1 METKTCSTCNEE
13 KLITEFY
20 STKKR
25 TQTLCKKCFNSYC
38 VERWIKKKIDSINYK
53 GNKCVDCS
61 LGYPEQPYVIFDF
74 HHLNPLEKD
83 VDWSKLR
90 LKSDESIKKEL
101 DKCILL
107 CSNCHRIRHHLNSS
121 PT

>member
-1 METKTCSTCNEE
+1 METKTCSTCNVE

-38 VERWIKKKIDSINYK
+38 VERWIKKKIDAINYK

-61 LGYPEQPYVIFDF
+61 LSYPEQPYVIFDF

-101 DKCILL
+101 DKCVIL